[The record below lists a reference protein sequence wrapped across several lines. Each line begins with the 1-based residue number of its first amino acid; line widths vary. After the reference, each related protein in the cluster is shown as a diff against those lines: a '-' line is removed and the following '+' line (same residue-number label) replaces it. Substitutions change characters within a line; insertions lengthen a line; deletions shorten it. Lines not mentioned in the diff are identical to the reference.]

1 MLDVAARLIPTPFY
15 FFGEQIRAVYS
26 YIQTYQ
32 AALESAQR
40 NKAEDWIIATYQIM
54 LDQVRQAYSENRGL
68 TGPIAACNQYN
79 SRLPPSLLNLPAAT
93 VYTKPFIVLVDEF
106 SISAADIFPAMI
118 QDNARAP
125 LVGMRTNGGGGSTS
139 SWPPGVY
146 SECLA
151 SNTNTLVWRKNP
163 IVTPEYPT
171 ANYVE
176 NIGARPDVP
185 LDYMTR
191 ENLLSGGRVFVQA
204 FTRIVTDWIRADR

>member
-1 MLDVAARLIPTPFY
+1 
-15 FFGEQIRAVYS
+15 
-26 YIQTYQ
+26 
-32 AALESAQR
+32 
-40 NKAEDWIIATYQIM
+40 
-54 LDQVRQAYSENRGL
+54 
-68 TGPIAACNQYN
+68 
-79 SRLPPSLLNLPAAT
+79 LNLPAAT

-204 FTRIVTDWIRADR
+204 FTRIVTDWIRANR